1 MRYHRFFDQRDR
13 DEAQLWEHLY
23 NEDHRGMARYA
34 CHPRHRHP
42 HTQTAPYHPPIPKDF
57 T

>member
-13 DEAQLWEHLY
+13 DEAQLSDYLY
-23 NEDHRGMARYA
+23 DEDHRGMARYA